1 MQLSQKNQK
10 LALAAAA
17 GVAAA
22 LVIRRK
28 LRTKIRA
35 AFDIGSGEHK
45 LVVAAVNGTSVKV
58 LHSEVSTVL
67 LAQDLTRPGGDGA
80 LSAGALLYA
89 TVHEVLTVPIVADP
103 SKGLSIAVQLGAVAG
118 GYAGMSLLAIWV

>member
-1 MQLSQKNQK
+1 M
-10 LALAAAA
+10 
-17 GVAAA
+17 

-80 LSAGALLYA
+80 LSAGALRASKEALTDLA
-89 TVHEVLTVPIVADP
+89 ERAGAQRAVAAGPRQVLGKQHRRD
-103 SKGLSIAVQLGAVAG
+103 LAVEHFYTGAVDRRHN
-118 GYAGMSLLAIWV
+118 

>member
-1 MQLSQKNQK
+1 MPLLALEKHQR

-17 GVAAA
+17 GLAAA
-22 LVIRRK
+22 AYVRRRLK
-28 LRTKIRA
+28 TKIRA

-45 LVVAAVNGTSVKV
+45 LVVAAVHGTTVRV

-80 LSAGALLYA
+80 LKVFGRPGVEEPLGRGTYK
-89 TVHEVLTVPIVADP
+89 DP
-103 SKGLSIAVQLGAVAG
+103 SRSRSRSRRWLRVP
-118 GYAGMSLLAIWV
+118 

>member
-1 MQLSQKNQK
+1 MQLSQKQQK

-17 GVAAA
+17 GVAAM

-80 LSAGALLYA
+80 LSAG
-89 TVHEVLTVPIVADP
+89 P
-103 SKGLSIAVQLGAVAG
+103 SARRRRLSTI
-118 GYAGMSLLAIWV
+118 